1 MRKITYA
8 QAINEAL
15 EQVMQK
21 DKKVFVIG
29 QGVTSP
35 WYVGSTCEGLV
46 KKFGEKRVIDTPV
59 SENAVT
65 GTAVGAA
72 LSGARPVLIFPRM
85 DFMYLA
91 MDQIINQ
98 AANWH
103 YMFGGKVNVP
113 LVIRGIINRGGE
125 QAAQHSQAIQAIFA
139 HIPGL
144 KVVMPSTP
152 YDAKGLLISAIY
164 DGNPVV
170 YIDDSWLY
178 KEEGNVPQ
186 KIYKVPIGKGFIRKR
201 GKNITV
207 VATSYMVPQAII
219 AAKELKK
226 ERIDAEILDLRTI
239 KPLDKKLILNSVKK
253 TGRLLIVDAAWK
265 SFGIG
270 AEVSA
275 IVSENIPRALK
286 APIKRLALPDIP
298 APASNAL
305 ENAYYLE
312 KNDIIKSIKSIIKK
326 RK

>member
-1 MRKITYA
+1 
-8 QAINEAL
+8 
-15 EQVMQK
+15 MQK

-59 SENAVT
+59 SENAIT
-65 GTAVGAA
+65 GVAVGAA
-72 LSGARPVLIFPRM
+72 LVGARPVLIFPRM

-103 YMFGGKVNVP
+103 YMFGGKVNIP

-207 VATSYMVPQAII
+207 VATSYMVPQAIT

-226 ERIDAEILDLRTI
+226 EKIDIEILDLRTI

-275 IVSENIPRALK
+275 IVSENIPKFLK

-298 APASNAL
+298 APASQIL
-305 ENAYYLE
+305 EKVYYLSE
-312 KNDIIKSIKSIIKK
+312 KDIIKSIKSMIKK
-326 RK
+326 QK